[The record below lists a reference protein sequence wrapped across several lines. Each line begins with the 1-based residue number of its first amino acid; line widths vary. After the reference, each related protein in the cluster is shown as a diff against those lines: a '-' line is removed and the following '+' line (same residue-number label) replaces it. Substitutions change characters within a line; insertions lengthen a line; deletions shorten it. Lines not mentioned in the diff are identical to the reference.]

1 MASDLQR
8 IARDLLATV
17 EEIPQYVTRMQLV
30 SDRCRH
36 NAQVVLALTGR
47 NQPGKAIAAR
57 LYAAADACDRAVQ
70 ACLAVRDGG
79 RRWAEGTVA
88 HAPEAARTTPA
99 PAIDHRSEAPGT
111 GWDVPRAA
119 RHPNRPDLTAFR
131 LPDRRWT
138 HIVDGDKTG
147 GGHSYGTGS
156 PGKSEFPHRWS
167 DADTKAFILATAR
180 APATATY
187 EGARATRPPQWRC
200 TAKHDDV
207 LVVVIVR
214 EDASIWTAYPK
225 EGSRREAKSME
236 AQVVSQ
242 FPTDDPMF
250 IEAVLAL
257 PAHYADRLD
266 QDQRERLRDDA
277 EAGEWGQTL
286 EQLVV
291 DLANRG
297 SVVTTQE
304 RGHLVKLYRTA
315 GIDQALLDELTVR
328 D

>member
-1 MASDLQR
+1 
-8 IARDLLATV
+8 
-17 EEIPQYVTRMQLV
+17 
-30 SDRCRH
+30 
-36 NAQVVLALTGR
+36 
-47 NQPGKAIAAR
+47 
-57 LYAAADACDRAVQ
+57 
-70 ACLAVRDGG
+70 
-79 RRWAEGTVA
+79 
-88 HAPEAARTTPA
+88 
-99 PAIDHRSEAPGT
+99 
-111 GWDVPRAA
+111 
-119 RHPNRPDLTAFR
+119 
-131 LPDRRWT
+131 
-138 HIVDGDKTG
+138 
-147 GGHSYGTGS
+147 
-156 PGKSEFPHRWS
+156 
-167 DADTKAFILATAR
+167 
-180 APATATY
+180 
-187 EGARATRPPQWRC
+187 
-200 TAKHDDV
+200 
-207 LVVVIVR
+207 
-214 EDASIWTAYPK
+214 
-225 EGSRREAKSME
+225 
-236 AQVVSQ
+236 VSQ